1 MDTPNNY
8 ICLGCDRV
16 ARAHKA
22 FMQRQRDTAAE
33 RERLFKAEVDEHDNH
48 TYPEV
53 VVTSESELGEF

>member
-8 ICLGCDRV
+8 ICLGCNRV
-16 ARAHKA
+16 ERAHRA
-22 FMQRQRDTAAE
+22 FMQRQRDMAIE

-53 VVTSESELGEF
+53 PSESELGEF